1 VREVHLIRIRAVS
14 TVLLFGMA
22 FFAAAATPS
31 ATQQGAG
38 PAAATPAAV
47 DDQGTFVLSRAGKQY
62 GTEKFS
68 IESHEGK
75 IQAEGETQLRE
86 EGGSHSPLITTFSK
100 LVLDSELHPLLYTW
114 STKVP
119 KRYNLFVD
127 FTAPLAKCQLHQPD
141 GKDDIREFQL
151 AKDVVVLDNNV
162 IHHYQLLVDRYERT
176 SGGKQAFK
184 AFIPQAA
191 MPGELTVQDAGMQTL
206 TLAGTDQPL
215 RHLVVLADN
224 AEIDLWVDAQGR
236 LQRLYWSGPQLEVLR
251 EH

>member
-1 VREVHLIRIRAVS
+1 MGLVSGAAIPPAAQDAVPK
-14 TVLLFGMA
+14 
-22 FFAAAATPS
+22 AAA
-31 ATQQGAG
+31 
-38 PAAATPAAV
+38 PAAV
-47 DDQGTFVLSRAGKQY
+47 DDQGTFALNRAGKEF

-68 IESHEGK
+68 IQFHEGK

-86 EGGSHSPLITTFSK
+86 EGESHSPVITTFSK
-100 LVLDSELHPLLYTW
+100 LILDSGLRPLLYTW
-114 STKVP
+114 STKAP

-127 FTAPLAKCQLHQPD
+127 FTTPLAKCQLHQPD

-151 AKDVVVLDNNV
+151 PKDVVVLDNNV

-176 SGGKQAFK
+176 PGGKQAFK

-206 TLAGTDQPL
+206 KLGGTDQPL
-215 RHLVVLADN
+215 RHLVVIADN

-236 LQRLYWSGPQLEVLR
+236 LQRLYWSAPQLEALR
-251 EH
+251 QH

>member
-1 VREVHLIRIRAVS
+1 MA
-14 TVLLFGMA
+14 LFS
-22 FFAAAATPS
+22 AAAMPS
-31 ATQQGAG
+31 AAQDAG
-38 PAAATPAAV
+38 PAATTPAAI
-47 DDQGTFVLSRAGKQY
+47 DDHGTFVLNRAGKQY

-68 IESHEGK
+68 IQPVEGK

-86 EGGSHSPLITTFSK
+86 EEGSHSAVVTTFSK
-100 LVLDSELHPLLYTW
+100 LVLDSELHPQVYTW
-114 STKVP
+114 STKAP

-151 AKDVVVLDNNV
+151 TKDVVVLDNNV
-162 IHHYQLLVDRYERT
+162 IHHYQLLVDRYLRT
-176 SGGKQAFK
+176 PGGKQAFK

-206 TLAGTDQPL
+206 QLAGTGQPL
-215 RHLVVLADN
+215 RHLVVLTDN

-236 LQRLYWSGPQLEVLR
+236 LQRLYWGAPQLEALR
-251 EH
+251 QH